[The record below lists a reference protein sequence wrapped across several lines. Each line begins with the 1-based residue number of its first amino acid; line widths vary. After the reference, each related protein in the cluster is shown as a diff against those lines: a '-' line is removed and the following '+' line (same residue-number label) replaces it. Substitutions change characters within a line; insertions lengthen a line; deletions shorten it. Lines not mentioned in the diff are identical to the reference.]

1 MGVAPGE
8 LKLDLGSSSPPPPP
22 PAPAPGVDET
32 TSDDDD
38 DERGGPDGDYHHH
51 RHQQAAAAAA
61 AVPGVSG
68 PSLRA
73 HVAAMAKRFV
83 DDGRAIRRSVLEHFH
98 RFTIRLL

>member
-22 PAPAPGVDET
+22 PAAAPGVDET

-51 RHQQAAAAAA
+51 RHQQAAAAAV
-61 AVPGVSG
+61 VPGVSG

>member
-22 PAPAPGVDET
+22 PAAAPGVDET

-51 RHQQAAAAAA
+51 RHQQAAAAAV
-61 AVPGVSG
+61 VPGVSG

-73 HVAAMAKRFV
+73 DVAAMAKRFV

>member
-51 RHQQAAAAAA
+51 RHQQAAAAA
-61 AVPGVSG
+61 VPGVSG

>member
-51 RHQQAAAAAA
+51 RHQQAAAA
-61 AVPGVSG
+61 VLGVSG